1 MNKGIYE
8 TEVETEYH
16 ECNSGKMKKLT
27 YKVVV
32 TDPYEDDNADD
43 EAYETETV
51 Y

>member
-1 MNKGIYE
+1 MKPKLRLNTTNVILVK
-8 TEVETEYH
+8 
-16 ECNSGKMKKLT
+16 GKMKKLT